1 MGDQLWGAMGI
12 SIGRGSWSGLT
23 GFAKKIPLTDFRRR
37 TDSLVK
43 FMRLVGRPP
52 LTRRAGRLSLRARPM
67 TAFLVRGGDKELP
80 IS

>member
-52 LTRRAGRLSLRARPM
+52 LTR
-67 TAFLVRGGDKELP
+67 
-80 IS
+80 